1 MEVRGSGPTLQS
13 DFKKTRHLVPGNRAF
28 PGVSGRFGSARR
40 QMPVSEVITGRSGRP
55 DGRFDGHS
63 GRRERPA
70 NFFQTLFTTFGFQ
83 TFYKIFL

>member
-1 MEVRGSGPTLQS
+1 
-13 DFKKTRHLVPGNRAF
+13 
-28 PGVSGRFGSARR
+28 
-40 QMPVSEVITGRSGRP
+40 MPVSEVITGRSGRP

-83 TFYKIFL
+83 YFIFLKNIFFLIKPFN